1 MWEYNYTPNSND
13 ILHYGVLG
21 MKWGVHHGRRSF
33 GTNDKP
39 GDNYTDWQKKRIK
52 KQAQRILK
60 RSIKESDKRSM
71 LNDKL
76 SKQAYKKADK
86 LVWKSEALQ
95 NKGDQKGFEKYQSK
109 AWKRLADSIKYKQ
122 MAERYTN
129 ESSFSK
135 KKLNEITNDTIK
147 AGRDYVT
154 NKSVTVYPALGGVV
168 FSTAKSVDYRK
179 ENQ

>member
-1 MWEYNYTPNSND
+1 MWKYNYTTNSND

-33 GTNDKP
+33 GTDDKP
-39 GDNYTDWQKKRIK
+39 GDNYTDRQKKRIK
-52 KQAQRILK
+52 KQAKRILK
-60 RSIKESDKRSM
+60 RNIKE
-71 LNDKL
+71 NDKMSRFYNNQSNL
-76 SKQAYKKADK
+76 AYKKADK

-109 AWKRLADSIKYKQ
+109 AWKKIGDSTNYKLI
-122 MAERYTN
+122 AERYAN
-129 ESSFSK
+129 ASSFSK

-154 NKSVTVYPALGGVV
+154 NKSVVPIIVPGGIVI
-168 FSTAKSVDYRK
+168 STAKSVNYRK
-179 ENQ
+179 EN